1 MTIAQMFN
9 QSGVLALLGMSVVF
23 GFLIILVVVISV
35 AGRIIHAL
43 GLDKELSAAPAVNA
57 VSGGAGGVDGAVVA
71 AITAAVKAYRKE

>member
-23 GFLIILVVVISV
+23 GFLIVMVVVISV

-43 GLDKELSAAPAVNA
+43 GLDRELSATPAVNA
-57 VSGGAGGVDGAVVA
+57 VSGGVDGLVVA

>member
-23 GFLIILVVVISV
+23 TFLIILVVVISV

-43 GLDKELSAAPAVNA
+43 GLDKDLSAKPAPAVNA
-57 VSGGAGGVDGAVVA
+57 VIGGVDGAVVA